1 MEKSKARDEWP
12 QLMALAQA
20 GDQQAYT
27 RLLKALV
34 PVIRSL
40 ARKQIADGVL
50 VEDVIQDVLLTVHR
64 VRHTY
69 DPTSPFLPWL
79 MAITHARAVDAL
91 RKRGR
96 QPEQEADDSTQQEY
110 AADELLFTPS
120 MEQHP
125 SQDEL
130 SFLLNQLPARQR
142 QVVEHVHLRE
152 MSLSETATHNN
163 LTVAAVKSLL
173 HRALNNLRRLGAH
186 HGRS

>member
-1 MEKSKARDEWP
+1 MQKSEAARDEWP
-12 QLMALAQA
+12 RLMALAQA

-34 PVIRSL
+34 PVIRTL
-40 ARKQIADGVL
+40 ARRQIADEVL

-69 DPTSPFLPWL
+69 DPNAPFLPWL
-79 MAITHARAVDAL
+79 MAIAHARTVDAL

-96 QPEQEADDSTQQEY
+96 HWQREVESEDGS
-110 AADELLFTPS
+110 LLIAS
-120 MEQHP
+120 SEP
-125 SQDEL
+125 SQAPEEL
-130 SFLLNQLPARQR
+130 SALLNQLPDRQR
-142 QVVEHVHLRE
+142 QVIEHVHLRE
-152 MSLSETATHNN
+152 MSLAETATRNN
-163 LTVAAVKSLL
+163 LTVSAVKSLL

>member
-1 MEKSKARDEWP
+1 MEKGEAQRDEWP
-12 QLMALAQA
+12 ALMARAQA

-27 RLLKALV
+27 QLLKALV

-40 ARKQIADGVL
+40 ARKQIADDVL

-69 DPTSPFLPWL
+69 DPAAPFLPWL

-96 QPEQEADDSTQQEY
+96 HDHQNVENHDVPVLSMN
-110 AADELLFTPS
+110 
-120 MEQHP
+120 MEQQH
-125 SQDEL
+125 SQEEL
-130 SFLLNQLPARQR
+130 SALLNQLPARQR
-142 QVVEHVHLRE
+142 QIVEHVHLRE
-152 MSLSETATHNN
+152 MSLAETATHNN
-163 LTVAAVKSLL
+163 LTVSAVKSLL
-173 HRALNNLRRLGAH
+173 HRALSNLRRSGAN

>member
-12 QLMALAQA
+12 QLMAKAQA
-20 GDQQAYT
+20 GDQMAYT

-40 ARKQIADGVL
+40 VRKQIGNDVL
-50 VEDVIQDVLLTVHR
+50 VEDIIQDVLLTVHR

-79 MAITHARAVDAL
+79 MAISHARTVDAL

-96 QPEQEADDSTQQEY
+96 HPVRELDDNDAPEYTTDEGFS
-110 AADELLFTPS
+110 AAS
-120 MEQHP
+120 MEQQH
-125 SQDEL
+125 SQEEL
-130 SFLLNQLPARQR
+130 AILLNQLPARQR
-142 QVVEHVHLRE
+142 QVVEHVHLHE
-152 MSLSETATHNN
+152 MTLSETATRNN

-173 HRALNNLRRLGAH
+173 HRALNNLRRLGAN

>member
-1 MEKSKARDEWP
+1 MQKSEAARDEWP
-12 QLMALAQA
+12 RLMALAQA

-34 PVIRSL
+34 PVIRTL
-40 ARKQIADGVL
+40 ARRQIADEVL

-69 DPTSPFLPWL
+69 DPNAPFLPWL
-79 MAITHARAVDAL
+79 MAIAHARTVDAL

-96 QPEQEADDSTQQEY
+96 HWQREVESEDGSQLIASSE
-110 AADELLFTPS
+110 
-120 MEQHP
+120 P
-125 SQDEL
+125 SQAPEEL
-130 SFLLNQLPARQR
+130 SALLNQLPDRQR
-142 QVVEHVHLRE
+142 QVIEHVHLRE
-152 MSLSETATHNN
+152 MSLAETATRNN
-163 LTVAAVKSLL
+163 LTVSAVKSLL